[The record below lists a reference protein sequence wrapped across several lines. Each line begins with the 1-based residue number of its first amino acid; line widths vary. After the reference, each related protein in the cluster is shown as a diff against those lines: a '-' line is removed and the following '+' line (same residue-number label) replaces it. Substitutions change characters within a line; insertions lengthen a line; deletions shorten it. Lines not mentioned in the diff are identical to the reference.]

1 MIQNPSVAG
10 SGETVT
16 ITVNARANVYD
27 NEGNI
32 FGYGET
38 FFAKKDIM
46 IAAGGIGRTISFS
59 GNRTVVYEGG
69 RFGIYL
75 FIPHGD
81 VTIIEE

>member
-1 MIQNPSVAG
+1 MIQNPSVSG

-16 ITVNARANVYD
+16 ITVDASAYVYD

-32 FGYGET
+32 FGNGET

-46 IAAGGIGRTISFS
+46 IAAEANRRSLRFS
-59 GNRTVVYEGG
+59 GNCTVVYEGG
-69 RFGIYL
+69 RSGIYL

-81 VTIIEE
+81 TKIRYG